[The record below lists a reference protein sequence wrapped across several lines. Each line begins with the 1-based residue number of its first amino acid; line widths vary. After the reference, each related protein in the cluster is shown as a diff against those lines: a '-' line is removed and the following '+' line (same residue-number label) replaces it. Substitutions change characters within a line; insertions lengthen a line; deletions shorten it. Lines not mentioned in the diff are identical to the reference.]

1 MWFCAQCQLKP
12 GLKPSG
18 LGLFCRAGFFPDVS
32 TALRLCFECQIFH
45 SWPCSQLLWVSTH
58 SLGLR
63 KLERSKYICP
73 RVLTGILGP
82 VSAST
87 LICFLIMILVIQSC
101 FSDLFFH
108 LQFEGIFILHAK
120 CQVSELCILFFSW
133 VFFVVVKSEAIY
145 FAKEQRIDKC
155 YYILR
160 AYQGL
165 TFEEREGEPLF
176 CRNLREI

>member
-1 MWFCAQCQLKP
+1 MSWRQVLNQKENVFRWQPQMKMESRGEGKKGSMGMWFCAQCQLKP

-18 LGLFCRAGFFPDVS
+18 LGLFCRAGFFSDVS

-87 LICFLIMILVIQSC
+87 LICFLIMILVIYSC
-101 FSDLFFH
+101 FSDLFLH
-108 LQFEGIFILHAK
+108 LQFEGIFILHTK
-120 CQVSELCILFFSW
+120 C
-133 VFFVVVKSEAIY
+133 
-145 FAKEQRIDKC
+145 
-155 YYILR
+155 
-160 AYQGL
+160 
-165 TFEEREGEPLF
+165 
-176 CRNLREI
+176 